1 MPIEL
6 SATFNDEKVVDFIY
20 NMQKRLKNVEN
31 GETKY
36 VGLISA
42 LVYRDIDNHFKEEKG
57 SKGPWAK
64 WSPSYTEAVNG
75 KAFYRNING
84 RTVRFD
90 AEDVKAS
97 GGTMPPPPR
106 KPGHILQAS
115 GVMRNHFVPTK
126 VKASSRNITWFNDAK
141 TKSGFP
147 YAAAHD
153 NGGDKLPKRDFM
165 WLSDKALE
173 EISVQT
179 LQFMIDEGI

>member
-6 SATFNDEKVVDFIY
+6 KATFNDEKVVDFIY

-31 GETKY
+31 GERKY

-42 LVYRDIDNHFKEEKG
+42 LVYRDIDTHFKEQKG
-57 SKGPWAK
+57 SKGPWK
-64 WSPSYTEAVNG
+64 QWSPSYAETVNG
-75 KAFYRNING
+75 KAFYRRIGN
-84 RTVRFD
+84 RTIRFD
-90 AEDVKAS
+90 ADDVKAR

-106 KPGHILQAS
+106 KPGDILQAS
-115 GVMRNHFVPTK
+115 GKLKNNFLPTR
-126 VKASSRNITWFNDAK
+126 VKSSSRNITWFNNAQ

-153 NGGDKLPKRDFM
+153 NGGDRLPKRDFM